1 MCLCGLLLVRLPLR
15 SPLSPSAEPHAV
27 PTTRDEA
34 YARCDFLLERAV
46 AEGGDYA
53 DVRDLMAE
61 TERQVAALPEAANLA

>member
-1 MCLCGLLLVRLPLR
+1 M
-15 SPLSPSAEPHAV
+15 

-61 TERQVAALPEAANLA
+61 TGRQVAALPEAANLP

>member
-15 SPLSPSAEPHAV
+15 SLLSPSAEPHAV

-34 YARCDFLLERAV
+34 YASWDLLLERAV

-61 TERQVAALPEAANLA
+61 TERQVAALPEATNLP